1 MLLFFMLCFPVLR
14 FVGPTDNIYSCS
26 FVQMLEQRL
35 ENAFDEAQDK
45 VLETYNTLT
54 VEVLRGVFF
63 IRKNRWTNKQY
74 LHAEKVYMNNK
85 VKFSSLT
92 RKQAFLIVSTLYLVR
107 ILYFRRVFLVF
118 SVVFFL
124 LKGQTVLQQFTKIK
138 KKIAV
143 LLNNWRHNQSSFVCN
158 F

>member
-1 MLLFFMLCFPVLR
+1 MVCFPVLR

-63 IRKNRWTNKQY
+63 FRKNRRTNKQY
-74 LHAEKVYMNNK
+74 LHAACWEG
-85 VKFSSLT
+85 L
-92 RKQAFLIVSTLYLVR
+92 
-107 ILYFRRVFLVF
+107 
-118 SVVFFL
+118 
-124 LKGQTVLQQFTKIK
+124 
-138 KKIAV
+138 
-143 LLNNWRHNQSSFVCN
+143 HE
-158 F
+158 